1 MQKWVSVIRYI
12 DTFIQRERTTF
23 LFCCLLLQIFET
35 FSQIFFWKMA
45 LSQPAFVGAIIC
57 FGIYLAAVC
66 KKDFASDEKPK
77 MKTLC

>member
-1 MQKWVSVIRYI
+1 
-12 DTFIQRERTTF
+12 
-23 LFCCLLLQIFET
+23 
-35 FSQIFFWKMA
+35 MA
-45 LSQPAFVGAIIC
+45 LSQPAFVGAIIR